1 MELMI
6 ELQVLAR
13 GVDCDIALLSVES
26 REFWKGAEPLR
37 FGHLP
42 HLQV

>member
-1 MELMI
+1 
-6 ELQVLAR
+6 LAR

-26 REFWKGAEPLR
+26 DEFWRDVEPLR
-37 FGHLP
+37 FGRLP